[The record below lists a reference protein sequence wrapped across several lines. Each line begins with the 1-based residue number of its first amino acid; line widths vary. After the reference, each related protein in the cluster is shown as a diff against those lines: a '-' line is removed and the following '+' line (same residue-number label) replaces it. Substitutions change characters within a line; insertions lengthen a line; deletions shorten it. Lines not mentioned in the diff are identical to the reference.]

1 MPPYTPST
9 LNIIHAIQNAS
20 QNASQIQMQ
29 EEGEMLEQER
39 TIKS

>member
-1 MPPYTPST
+1 MPYTPST
-9 LNIIHAIQNAS
+9 LNIINAI

-29 EEGEMLEQER
+29 EEREEREILEQER